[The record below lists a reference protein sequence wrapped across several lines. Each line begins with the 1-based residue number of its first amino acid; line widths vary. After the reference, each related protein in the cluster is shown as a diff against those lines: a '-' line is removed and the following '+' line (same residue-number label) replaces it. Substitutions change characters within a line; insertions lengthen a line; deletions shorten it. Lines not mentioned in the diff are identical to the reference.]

1 MSRVPSKDV
10 GPEPAADG
18 IGEVLEF
25 MQHLWA
31 LDHSLQRL
39 SRTMRARY
47 GISGPQRLVL
57 RIVGTYPG
65 ISAGLVA
72 ETLRVHPSTL
82 TGVFK
87 RLVQHNL
94 IRRDSDESDGRRA
107 VLRLTAKGRRI
118 AALREATVEEAV
130 RSALTRIPKRKV
142 TTTKEVL
149 ALLALSLQG
158 LD

>member
-1 MSRVPSKDV
+1 MNRMPSRDA
-10 GPEPAADG
+10 EPGSPRDG

-25 MQHLWA
+25 MQQLWS
-31 LDHSLQRL
+31 LDHCLQKL
-39 SRTMRARY
+39 SRTMRARF
-47 GISGPQRLVL
+47 GITGPQRLVL

-72 ETLRVHPSTL
+72 EILRVHPSTL

-87 RLVQHNL
+87 RLVRQGL
-94 IRRDSDESDGRRA
+94 IRRGLDDHDGRRA
-107 VLRLTAKGRRI
+107 VLGLTAKGRKL
-118 AALREATVEEAV
+118 ASLRQGTVEEAV
-130 RSALTRIPKRKV
+130 REALARIPKRKV
-142 TTTKEVL
+142 ATTREVL

>member
-1 MSRVPSKDV
+1 MRQAPSNDV
-10 GPEPAADG
+10 RPETSADG

-25 MQHLWA
+25 MQHLWS
-31 LDHSLQRL
+31 LDHSLQKL

-87 RLVQHNL
+87 RLVRHDL
-94 IRRDSDESDGRRA
+94 IQRDADDRDGRRA
-107 VLRLTAKGRRI
+107 VLRLTAKGRKLVS
-118 AALREATVEEAV
+118 LREDTVEEAV
-130 RSALTRIPKRKV
+130 RSALARIPKRKV

-158 LD
+158 FD

>member
-1 MSRVPSKDV
+1 MAQSGSRNSAPD
-10 GPEPAADG
+10 PATNG

-25 MQHLWA
+25 MQQLWA
-31 LDHSLQRL
+31 LDHTLQKL
-39 SRTMRARY
+39 SRAMRARH
-47 GISGPQRLVL
+47 GITGPQRLVL

-87 RLVQHNL
+87 QLV
-94 IRRDSDESDGRRA
+94 RRGLLHRHSDEADGRRA
-107 VLRLTAKGRRI
+107 VLRLTPKGRKL
-118 AALREATVEEAV
+118 AAAQEGTVEEAV
-130 RSALTRIPKRKV
+130 RGALSRIPKRKV

-149 ALLALSLQG
+149 AVLVLALRGS
-158 LD
+158 D